1 MVTFYSNLC
10 KSKNESN
17 DAIKQYLEN
26 IVVTEIDH
34 NDKDMLNK
42 FPPEECRTMVFP
54 LFLNNNCSTLV
65 IHNECGTIVT
75 LISFDKFFKNKS
87 NWLYEFNVIAST
99 LKPFLKKK
107 YNFNIKYKNT
117 NPDSKFC
124 FCSGYNVLS
133 GNKSIFFY
141 TNLIKKKFIKPYYQN
156 EFEINDEQLWKNI
169 YESKIIKI
177 EDTTLT
183 DYIYRL
189 LNNILCNNAYFN
201 NRRRMP
207 MQNARYYIRNL

>member
-1 MVTFYSNLC
+1 MVEMVTFYSNLC

-42 FPPEECRTMVFP
+42 FPSYEECRTMVFP
-54 LFLNNNCSTLV
+54 SFLNNNCSTLV

-75 LISFDKFFKNKS
+75 LISFDIFFKNKS
-87 NWLYEFNVIAST
+87 NQLYEYNVIAST

-117 NPDSKFC
+117 KPDSKFC
-124 FCSGYNVLS
+124 FGSGYYVLS

-177 EDTTLT
+177 EDTT
-183 DYIYRL
+183 
-189 LNNILCNNAYFN
+189 
-201 NRRRMP
+201 
-207 MQNARYYIRNL
+207 